1 MKNLEEVIQYCNDV
15 VTHKIVAGRWTILAC
30 KRFLNDYKSCE
41 RDDYP
46 FYFDEKSAEK
56 IIRFAE
62 ATKQYEGQWKGQNLK
77 LLPWQKWILMS
88 IYGFKN
94 KSDNTRR
101 FRKAYIQVGRKQG
114 KSTLISTLMIYE
126 LLIEPG
132 CQALAACTK
141 RDTARIIF
149 NHIKEAINQNEA
161 LQKRLKVYN
170 STSRIVNENLAGYF
184 EALPSDSNR
193 MDGLNPSIV
202 CIDEIG
208 SHKSYDIVQRLQSG
222 MGARK
227 EGLIFEIGSATDDL
241 YSAGAQELKR
251 LKEILQGSLKDD
263 SFFGVAY
270 CIDDEDKWE
279 DEKNYIKA
287 CPSLG
292 YTVTAK
298 FLHDLKVEALQQPS
312 LQGEFITRNLG
323 RYISSTKAWIQPNQ
337 WKKVVDN
344 ARKFTLDTSKPYY
357 AVGAVDLSKRRDLS
371 SLSICFYQE
380 DHYFMKHWFFF
391 PLDAMKEKIHED
403 NELWRYWTDKGY
415 VIGTLGSTI
424 DYTAIFEVI
433 KQQMRDYNIE
443 CLLVDPYCA
452 NPLYSEFEANIDII
466 EVNQSMKYLSPFVKN
481 LEEEIY
487 KANLVD
493 DNPVMTWMFSNAEI
507 YTDANSNIKI
517 VKPNGDK
524 DSPKR
529 IDGCITSAMTVG
541 YIKQQLED
549 GEIDLRDDKQ
559 RSDDLEKML
568 SELDI

>member
-1 MKNLEEVIQYCNDV
+1 MSNLEEVIQYCNDIKN
-15 VTHKIVAGRWTILAC
+15 HKIVAGQWTILAC
-30 KRFLNDYKSCE
+30 KRFLKDLELCE
-41 RDDYP
+41 DDNYP
-46 FYFDEKSAEK
+46 FYFDEVSADK
-56 IIRFAE
+56 IIKFAE

-77 LLPWQKWILMS
+77 LLSWQKWILMS

-126 LLIEPG
+126 LLTEPG

-141 RDTARIIF
+141 RDTARIIY
-149 NHIKEAINQNEA
+149 NHIKEAINQNAA
-161 LQKRLKVYN
+161 LQKRLKIYN
-170 STSRIVNENLAGYF
+170 STSRIVNESLAGYF

-222 MGARK
+222 MGARR

-263 SFFGVAY
+263 TFFGVAY
-270 CIDDEDKWE
+270 QIDDNDNWE

-337 WKKVVDN
+337 WKKVMENVK
-344 ARKFTLDTSKPYY
+344 KFTFDPDKPYY

-371 SLSICFYQE
+371 SLSMCFYQE

-391 PLDAMKEKIHED
+391 PLDAMQEKIHED
-403 NELWRYWTDKGY
+403 NELWRFWTDKGY

-424 DYTAIFEVI
+424 DYTAIFDVI

-452 NPLYSEFEANIDII
+452 NPLYSEFESNIDII

-493 DNPVMTWMFSNAEI
+493 DNPVMQWMFSNAEI

-529 IDGCITSAMTVG
+529 IDGCVTSAMAVG
-541 YIKQQLED
+541 YIKSQLEA
-549 GEIDLRDDKQ
+549 GEVDLRDDKQ
-559 RSDDLEKML
+559 KQDDLEKML
-568 SELDI
+568 EGLNL

>member
-1 MKNLEEVIQYCNDV
+1 MSNLEEVIQYCNDI
-15 VTHKIVAGRWTILAC
+15 THHKIVAGYWTILAC
-30 KRFLNDYKSCE
+30 KRFLKDFEACKKE
-41 RDDYP
+41 DFP
-46 FYFDEKSAEK
+46 FYFDEVAADR
-56 IIRFAE
+56 IIKFAE
-62 ATKQYEGQWKGQNLK
+62 ATKQYEGQWKGKNLE
-77 LLPWQKWILMS
+77 LLSWQKWILMS

-126 LLIEPG
+126 LLTEPG

-141 RDTARIIF
+141 RDTARIIY
-149 NHIKEAINQNEA
+149 NHIKEAINQNAA

-222 MGARK
+222 MGARR

-263 SFFGVAY
+263 TFFGVAY
-270 CIDDEDKWE
+270 CIDDNDQWD
-279 DEKNYIKA
+279 DERNYIKA

-312 LQGEFITRNLG
+312 LQAEFITRNLG
-323 RYISSTKAWIQPNQ
+323 RYISSTKAWIQPKVWLKSIENA
-337 WKKVVDN
+337 KKF
-344 ARKFTLDTSKPYY
+344 KFDPDKPYF

-371 SLSICFYQE
+371 VFSMCFYQE
-380 DHYFMKHWFFF
+380 EHYFMKHWLFF
-391 PLDAMKEKIHED
+391 PIEAMSEKLKED
-403 NELWRYWTDKGY
+403 NELWRHWTDKGY
-415 VIGTLGSTI
+415 LIATLGNVI

-433 KQQMRDYNIE
+433 KQQMRDYDLNCI
-443 CLLVDPYCA
+443 LVDPYCA
-452 NPLYSEFEANIDII
+452 NPLYSEFESSIDIV
-466 EVNQSMKYLSPFVKN
+466 EVNQNMKSLSPFVKN
-481 LEEEIY
+481 LEECIY
-487 KANLVD
+487 KELVVD
-493 DNPVMTWMFSNAEI
+493 DNPVLQWMYSNAEI

-529 IDGCITSAMTVG
+529 IDACVTSAMAVG
-541 YIKQQLED
+541 YIKDAIEQ
-549 GEIDLRDDKQ
+549 GIVDLRTTEEKL
-559 RSDDLEKML
+559 DDLESML
-568 SELDI
+568 QGLNI